1 MAFIDPEF
9 YQGSPLQE
17 EIENRRRRMGIG
29 AGDQVTLT
37 PNAPPSTPRRTTP
50 RPTAPTPLPDP
61 PSIEPSAP
69 VEPTPIRTIQPE
81 RPVPNNRL
89 GIDEFVNYQKELTNM
104 SARAT
109 IESYFGLYGL
119 KNLGDF
125 VQQNIIDGISAEGMM
140 TQLRYG
146 RSDVPQ
152 YLEDGTRNLLYVA
165 PEVRA
170 VYDTRFPAMALRQ
183 ENKKSRITEAD
194 YIETERG
201 YFQIAQAAGLPINF
215 LEASTNGQTGV
226 TRLIGNDVSLSEWRT
241 RVTNAEEASRFSNE
255 PVRAILVEEYG
266 FTPGDITAAFLDPAS
281 AISIV
286 EARRN
291 LGAAG
296 LMAQSSNVLGSD
308 QRFSRELS
316 DALQQMDVQA
326 REISSRI
333 SPVASLS
340 SGIFSS
346 EGVTGTQL
354 GEATF
359 GTNVDSQAEV
369 RRERERR
376 TRQFVGQTNMLA
388 SSEGIT
394 GVRTTST

>member
-9 YQGSPLQE
+9 FEGSNLQE
-17 EIENRRRRMGIG
+17 EIQNRRRRMGIG
-29 AGDQVTLT
+29 AGDRGTLMPKPLPSPPRST
-37 PNAPPSTPRRTTP
+37 PAPSTT
-50 RPTAPTPLPDP
+50 TAPTPKKPILP
-61 PSIEPSAP
+61 EEAP
-69 VEPTPIRTIQPE
+69 GRMDEMPVPIRFLQPDSGMSE
-81 RPVPNNRL
+81 YV
-89 GIDEFVNYQKELTNM
+89 DYQKDLTNM
-104 SARAT
+104 SSRAT
-109 IESYFGLYGL
+109 IESYLGLYGL

-125 VQQNIIDGISAEGMM
+125 VQQNIIDGINAEGIM

-152 YLEDGTRNLLYVA
+152 YLEDGSRNLLYVA

-170 VYDTRFPAMALRQ
+170 VYDDRFPAMALRRAA
-183 ENKKSRITEAD
+183 EKTAITEAD

-201 YFQIAQAAGLPINF
+201 YFQIAQAAGLPVNF
-215 LEASTNGQTGV
+215 LESSVNGQTGI
-226 TRLIGNDVSLSEWRT
+226 TRLIAADVSLSEWRT
-241 RVTNAEEASRFSNE
+241 RVTSAEEASRFSNE

-296 LMAQSSNVLGSD
+296 LMAQSGSVLGSD
-308 QRFSRELS
+308 QRFSKELS
-316 DALQQMDVQA
+316 DALQGMDVQK
-326 REISSRI
+326 REIASRI
-333 SPVASLS
+333 SPVAALS
-340 SGIFSS
+340 DNIFSS

-359 GTNVDSQAEV
+359 GTNVNSEAVV

-376 TRQFVGQTNMLA
+376 SRQFAGQTNLLA
-388 SSEGIT
+388 SGEGFT
-394 GVRTTST
+394 GIGTTST

>member
-1 MAFIDPEF
+1 M
-9 YQGSPLQE
+9 
-17 EIENRRRRMGIG
+17 
-29 AGDQVTLT
+29 
-37 PNAPPSTPRRTTP
+37 
-50 RPTAPTPLPDP
+50 
-61 PSIEPSAP
+61 
-69 VEPTPIRTIQPE
+69 
-81 RPVPNNRL
+81 
-89 GIDEFVNYQKELTNM
+89 
-104 SARAT
+104 
-109 IESYFGLYGL
+109 
-119 KNLGDF
+119 
-125 VQQNIIDGISAEGMM
+125 
-140 TQLRYG
+140 
-146 RSDVPQ
+146 
-152 YLEDGTRNLLYVA
+152 
-165 PEVRA
+165 
-170 VYDTRFPAMALRQ
+170 
-183 ENKKSRITEAD
+183 
-194 YIETERG
+194 
-201 YFQIAQAAGLPINF
+201 
-215 LEASTNGQTGV
+215 
-226 TRLIGNDVSLSEWRT
+226 SEWRT

-376 TRQFVGQTNMLA
+376 TRQFAGQTNMLA

-394 GVRTTST
+394 GIRTTST